1 MALRYRFGLVIVILF
16 ALSYALRCRAQ
27 SSGQS
32 TTSGMQPVSAQ
43 PETAP
48 SGLATS
54 GAEQPADQPLSGCIS
69 GSVVDQS
76 GAVVSGA
83 VIKVTT
89 AGQPLDQQ
97 AIAGSNGQF
106 FLANIA
112 PGSFQL
118 TISSKGFAPKTLA
131 GDLHSGEIHTLPPI
145 VLNVASAV
153 TEVQVGLTQQEVAQ
167 EQIKIEEKQR
177 VLGIIPNFYVSYV
190 PNAAPLNAKQKF
202 QLAGRTVIDPFTLV
216 VVAGTAGVEQWQNH
230 FIGYGQGLQG
240 YGKRFG
246 ANYADAIAGTVIGG
260 AILPSILKQ
269 DPRYFYKG
277 TGTFHSRFLY
287 AISMAFICKGDNG
300 RWQPNYSNLL
310 GNLAAGGISNL
321 YYPSEDRQSAGL
333 TFENAG
339 VGIIGSAAGNIL
351 QEFIVPRLTPH
362 HHRATQAQ
370 Q

>member
-1 MALRYRFGLVIVILF
+1 MAVRYRIGLVVVILF
-16 ALSYALRCRAQ
+16 ALPFSLRCPAQ

-32 TTSGMQPVSAQ
+32 AAPSPQSVSAQ
-43 PETAP
+43 PE
-48 SGLATS
+48 SGTPGPATS
-54 GAEQPADQPLSGCIS
+54 GTAQPADQSLSACIS

-76 GAVVSGA
+76 GAVVTGA
-83 VIKVTT
+83 VIKVT
-89 AGQPLDQQ
+89 AGQFPDQQ
-97 AIAGSNGQF
+97 VVTGTNGQF
-106 FLANIA
+106 FFANIA
-112 PGSFQL
+112 PGTFQL
-118 TISSKGFAPKTLA
+118 WISSKGFAPKTLA
-131 GDLHSGEIHTLPPI
+131 GNLHSGEIDTLPPI

-202 QLAGRTVIDPFTLV
+202 QLAGKTIIDPFTLLI
-216 VVAGTAGVEQWQNH
+216 VAGSAGVEQWQNH

-246 ANYADAIAGTVIGG
+246 ANYADTAVGTLIGG

-310 GNLAAGGISNL
+310 GDLAAGGISNL
-321 YYPSEDRQSAGL
+321 YYPSEDRQSVGL

-339 VGIIGSAAGNIL
+339 VGIIGGAASNIL
-351 QEFIVPRLTPH
+351 QEFIVPKLTPH
-362 HHRATQAQ
+362 RPHRAQTQQ
-370 Q
+370 